1 MQTKLFVR
9 EARAFSRRHE
19 LRLTGRVCCEGTED
33 SSAGSLRARFWTVTL
48 CLLSAAFL
56 LLPADALAQE
66 QSRYGGRVG
75 FSASPDQLTLGA
87 FLGFTEINPS
97 VRPRPSIDFG
107 FGDEVFTAILNGD
120 LEYGIRDTGIDAMP
134 FVGAGV
140 ALAFYKFDFG
150 PASGDADETN
160 WEVGIQ
166 VYGGLEKD
174 LGGYKTG
181 LIEVRVGFLDVPDVK
196 ITVGMG
202 FF

>member
-1 MQTKLFVR
+1 MKPT
-9 EARAFSRRHE
+9 RRVH
-19 LRLTGRVCCEGTED
+19 
-33 SSAGSLRARFWTVTL
+33 FWTRIARL
-48 CLLSAAFL
+48 LFCGALLLSSTV
-56 LLPADALAQE
+56 ALAEE

-87 FLGFTEINPS
+87 YLGFNEINPS
-97 VRPRPSIDFG
+97 VRPRPSIDLG

-120 LEYGIRDTGIDAMP
+120 VEYGIRNTGINAMP
-134 FVGAGV
+134 FVGAGA
-140 ALAFYKFDFG
+140 ALAFYNF
-150 PASGDADETN
+150 SGNAADDTS

-181 LIEVRVGFLDVPDVK
+181 LIEVRVGFFDLPDLK
-196 ITVGMG
+196 ITAGMG